1 MQRYEAVSTVE
12 TENKKGWVDYGI
24 DNLYPQYLIDLYYSA
39 PIHNALTNS
48 IIEMIAGKGL
58 YGDAAGETLLKQWKI
73 NKQNRS
79 IASDLKMQGGYW
91 LEVILSMDKKSV
103 ARVNHLPFENCRIAY
118 SEEREEITG
127 VYYSRDWNDTRKK
140 RNTPEYIPLFEAMPD
155 ASNENAV
162 VKYCTYT
169 FRQTVGSSYYP
180 KPDYIGSL
188 NWIELQRQIAIY
200 HVNNIMNGFFPS
212 IIAQFNNGQ
221 PDPEK
226 ATQIVR
232 DFERKMSGAVNAGK
246 LIALFNDNK
255 DAAATFETFPLTDA
269 DKQYALLSEE
279 SRENTLIAHRVT
291 TPLLFGVRDGG
302 GLGSNTDE
310 MKAGLE
316 IFTEKVIKPYQQ
328 MIVESLEY
336 IAQIAG
342 VPAMFTFEERTE
354 DGGVDVPTEA
364 ADKSYNGAQIVSAIA
379 ILENVKTGVLTQE
392 QAIVFLVQ
400 FLNLPQEVAQSF
412 FNNTQG
418 SPQSLL
424 VKHFLKAAKK
434 KKTSC
439 ACKLSKNDFNDEK
452 AIEYLNGV
460 AEEIDF
466 EEWEEYDA
474 DIEAQACS
482 TIEEENEYLRKLSEK
497 VTSMAANVGSY
508 VNPDA
513 RSEWGDTGLYKV
525 RYAYSENISA
535 DSREFCKQMVALAQ
549 AGKVFRYEDII
560 AMGDEGVNG
569 SFAPQGESTYNIF
582 EWKGGAFCHHYFK
595 RKIYFRKR
603 QGGKFLPNDGLK
615 NDQLVGNNPFVVQKG
630 FEGIAPINTPTRG
643 SLKYG

>member
-1 MQRYEAVSTVE
+1 MENNQHTQPQQAPKSSTISSIESISMQRYEAVSTVE

-58 YGDAAGETLLKQWKI
+58 YGDTAGEALLKQWKI
-73 NKQNRS
+73 NRQNRS

-103 ARVNHLPFENCRIAY
+103 ARVNHLPFENCRIAF

-127 VYYSRDWNDTRKK
+127 VYYSRDWSDTRKA
-140 RNTPEYIPLFEAMPD
+140 RNKPEYIPLFEAMPD
-155 ASNENAV
+155 PNNEIAA

-310 MKAGLE
+310 MKVGLE

-342 VPAMFTFEERTE
+342 VPATFSYVEETE
-354 DGGVDVPTEA
+354 IQATE
-364 ADKSYNGAQIVSAIA
+364 
-379 ILENVKTGVLTQE
+379 L
-392 QAIVFLVQ
+392 
-400 FLNLPQEVAQSF
+400 
-412 FNNTQG
+412 
-418 SPQSLL
+418 
-424 VKHFLKAAKK
+424 KK
-434 KKTSC
+434 KVCCSLEK
-439 ACKLSKNDFNDEK
+439 SKNDFNDEK

-460 AEEIDF
+460 AEEIDL

-497 VTSMAANVGSY
+497 VTSMAANPGEFVK
-508 VNPDA
+508 PDDY
-513 RSEWGDTGLYKV
+513 SKWGDTGLYKV

-535 DSREFCKQMVALAQ
+535 DSRQFCKQMVALAQ

-560 AMGDEGVNG
+560 AMGKAGVNKD
-569 SFAPQGESTYNIF
+569 FAPEGETTYNIF

-630 FEGIAPINTPTRG
+630 FEGVAPINTPTRG